1 MAKKKGDKGGNP
13 APVQT
18 EEFRAKQI
26 PKSDVDLAKTALC
39 VKLPVAIDEVV
50 RPMANRSEFMRQA
63 ILEKL
68 QRDGLLGDE

>member
-1 MAKKKGDKGGNP
+1 MPNP
-13 APVQT
+13 NPKQS
-18 EEFRAKQI
+18 EEFLTYQF
-26 PKSDVDLAKTALC
+26 KSEAGEELAKAALC
-39 VKLPVAIDEVV
+39 VKLPIEIDAIV